1 MQREYVGTGKRPSF
15 SWGHRQ
21 TPRCCR
27 LGPLGPVGGGGKRE
41 RRTPYLLLIRHPI
54 LEVGHLGCSGPA
66 RRPARGRPGRKLS
79 GGITKGAV
87 GRTRPEAPAKR
98 APCQFR
104 AGGTAWSGSALGSRL
119 CPRGLGVFNQFLPE
133 FRSFPRFV
141 LGARGPV
148 PTARGARAPSD
159 RAAVAATPR
168 SFPGPAGPRGSRVQ
182 CAKSCSAL
190 GNNSTSPAPD
200 RGEG

>member
-1 MQREYVGTGKRPSF
+1 MQREYAGTGKRPSF

-104 AGGTAWSGSALGSRL
+104 TGGTAWSGSTLGSRL
-119 CPRGLGVFNQFLPE
+119 CPRGLGVLASSSLSFGHFPDSSWEPGGQSRLPVAPGLPLIE
-133 FRSFPRFV
+133 QQLLPHPGVS
-141 LGARGPV
+141 LV
-148 PTARGARAPSD
+148 PLVREAAESSAL
-159 RAAVAATPR
+159 RAARP
-168 SFPGPAGPRGSRVQ
+168 
-182 CAKSCSAL
+182 
-190 GNNSTSPAPD
+190 
-200 RGEG
+200 